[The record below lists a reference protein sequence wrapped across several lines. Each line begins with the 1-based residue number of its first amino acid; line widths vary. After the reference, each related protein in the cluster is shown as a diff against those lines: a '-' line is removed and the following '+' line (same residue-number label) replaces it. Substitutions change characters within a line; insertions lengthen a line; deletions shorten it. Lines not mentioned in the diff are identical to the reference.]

1 MGVASL
7 VFGIIAVLLS
17 FIPML
22 GVVAFA
28 PAGLGGLLGFIQV
41 CRPKRKRGLASAG
54 LVLAV
59 SAGAVAYG
67 NFKATDSVVTALSGK
82 ETGMLKLHPVYAG
95 EIGQSVW
102 FVAEFENVSEKTVKA
117 FRGTVELLDTFG
129 KATQET
135 EIKHEGALPP
145 GGRIVLMKIMDSN
158 FQETELSAASL
169 AGIQV
174 NLPFPLKEIL
184 YDGKARF
191 MCKEILTE

>member
-1 MGVASL
+1 MGIASL
-7 VFGIIAVLLS
+7 VFGIVALLVS
-17 FIPML
+17 FIPL
-22 GVVAFA
+22 VGVFAFL
-28 PAGLGGLLGFIQV
+28 PAAFGGLLGFVQV
-41 CRPKRKRGLASAG
+41 CRPKRKKGLAIAG

-59 SAGAVAYG
+59 SAGTVAYG

-82 ETGMLKLHPVYAG
+82 ETELLKLHPVYAG
-95 EIGQSVW
+95 ERGQAVW
-102 FVAEFENVSEKTVKA
+102 FVAEFENVSAKTVTA

-145 GGRIVLMKIMDSN
+145 GGRIVLMKMVDSN
-158 FQETELSAASL
+158 FHETVLSASSL
-169 AGIQV
+169 ADSQSD
-174 NLPFPLKEIL
+174 LPFPLKEIL